1 MIITNR
7 EKFRKLFANDNTH
20 YVSLMT
26 DDRQGEDVGYM
37 NSPLEVQAAVLNFA
51 YSRGVNQVTAT
62 FGRNKMADPDVT
74 LVFHVSY
81 DVKVAD

>member
-1 MIITNR
+1 MVITNR
-7 EKFRKLFANDNTH
+7 DKFRKLFADDNTH

-26 DDRQGEDVGYM
+26 ADGQGQDVGYM

-51 YSRGVNQVTAT
+51 YSRGVNRVTAT
-62 FGRNKMADPDVT
+62 FGRNVMADPDVI

-81 DVKVAD
+81 DVKIED